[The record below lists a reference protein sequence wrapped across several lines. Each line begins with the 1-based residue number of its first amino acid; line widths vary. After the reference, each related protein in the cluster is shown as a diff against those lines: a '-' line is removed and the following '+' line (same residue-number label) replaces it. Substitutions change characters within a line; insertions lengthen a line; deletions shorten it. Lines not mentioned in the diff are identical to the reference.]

1 MYEVSPFYFI
11 FFPTVLI
18 SALPLDIFKGLLELP
33 NVLLDPARTPLL
45 TDLPLVGENPFTF
58 GPLSLFWRI
67 NFTAYSLE

>member
-11 FFPTVLI
+11 FFPAVLN
-18 SALPLDIFKGLLELP
+18 SDLPLDIFKGLLEMP
-33 NVLLDPARTPLL
+33 DVLLDPERTPPFI
-45 TDLPLVGENPFTF
+45 DLPLVGEKPFCL